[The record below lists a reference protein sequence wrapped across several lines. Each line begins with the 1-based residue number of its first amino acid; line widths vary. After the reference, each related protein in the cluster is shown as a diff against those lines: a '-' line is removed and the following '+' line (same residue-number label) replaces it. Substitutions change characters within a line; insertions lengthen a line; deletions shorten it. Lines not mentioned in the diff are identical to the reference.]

1 MKEPPKLLHHHFLD
15 YFFPHKRNSYRP
27 HLFSTAS
34 VAALVFAVIVF
45 EGAYL
50 VQTKFVFL
58 KTDFLAAVLP
68 GALLTLTN
76 QDRAQSGL
84 AGVTEDTLLDKAA
97 QAAAQ
102 DMADKGYFSHV
113 SPDGKTPWYW
123 LSQVGYAY
131 SYAGQNLAVHFS
143 DSSEVQSAWMESVTH
158 RANIVKPEY
167 TRIGFGT
174 ANGMYEG
181 KETTFVV
188 AFLATPTSVR
198 VAEIPSKL
206 AVATAR
212 ADATTTTQVLGSQ
225 NVDTG
230 ADTSGAAAAAAPT
243 LAAPTPTP
251 AQTGWFAQMLTSP
264 LQTLLA
270 IFTILFTV
278 IAIAFVIA
286 LLARVKIQH
295 PSVLIGG
302 TLLLALI
309 GTSML
314 LSVELV
320 GSPELTPGMQIAAV
334 GAAVLPN

>member
-1 MKEPPKLLHHHFLD
+1 MYMKEPLHHHFLD
-15 YFFPHKRNSYRP
+15 YFFPHKRNAYRP

-34 VAALVFAVIVF
+34 VAALVIAVIVF

-50 VQTKFVFL
+50 MQTKFVFL

-76 QDRAQSGL
+76 QDRALNGL
-84 AGVTEDTLLDKAA
+84 AGVTEDALLEEAA

-113 SPDGKTPWYW
+113 SPEGKTPWYW
-123 LSQVGYAY
+123 LGQVGYAY

-174 ANGMYEG
+174 ANGRYEG

-188 AFLATPTSVR
+188 AFLAAPERPEVGTSSSLVTTP
-198 VAEIPSKL
+198 L
-206 AVATAR
+206 GVATTA
-212 ADATTTTQVLGSQ
+212 TQVLGSQ
-225 NVDTG
+225 TEN
-230 ADTSGAAAAAAPT
+230 ADTSSAAAAAAP
-243 LAAPTPTP
+243 APTS
-251 AQTGWFAQMLTSP
+251 WFAQLLASP

-278 IAIAFVIA
+278 VAIAFVIA
-286 LLARVKIQH
+286 LLARIKIQH
-295 PSVLIGG
+295 RSVLIGG

-314 LSVELV
+314 LSVELA
-320 GSPELTPGMQIAAV
+320 GSPELIPGAQIAAV
-334 GAAVLPN
+334 GAALPN